1 MLHLLRDIFDLKK
14 VCYTSVET
22 LAEDMLLLHRC
33 SGLLLAYRG
42 ADAESYR
49 EYEVGCWR
57 YGSSESSVVRS
68 KVLLS
73 ETSM

>member
-22 LAEDMLLLHRC
+22 LAEDILLLLHRC

-42 ADAESYR
+42 ADATGNR
-49 EYEVGCWR
+49 TGNT
-57 YGSSESSVVRS
+57 
-68 KVLLS
+68 K
-73 ETSM
+73 